1 MSSLPPS
8 LFMPNSPI
16 NNMRGAVLS
25 LIAFALYATHDVVVK
40 FLGSDYSPI
49 QIIFFG
55 GLFSF
60 PMLTIL
66 MMGDKTDGH
75 LRPRHPWWLM
85 ARALSGVATAVA
97 GFYAFTVLPM
107 AQTYAILFA
116 GPLLITLL
124 AIPML
129 GEKVGLRRGLA
140 VVVGLIG
147 VLIVLR
153 PGGAPL
159 GLGHLAAMSAAVTGA
174 MASIIVRK
182 IGGEERPVVM
192 QLYPMLVSVAAMGC
206 ALPWVYKPMPIEH
219 LGLLLVFSLLGFIA
233 TAVIIAA
240 YRAGEAVIVAP
251 MQYSQIIWAVIFG
264 ALFFN
269 ETPDGWTGVGSA
281 VIIASGIY
289 IVLREGTGQVS
300 RNRPVSGYKSRPET
314 GYLPRLIT
322 RMRG

>member
-1 MSSLPPS
+1 VISMSI
-8 LFMPNSPI
+8 PI
-16 NNMRGAVLS
+16 NNVRGAGLS

-40 FLGSDYSPI
+40 YLGADYSPI

-60 PMLTIL
+60 PLLTVL
-66 MMGDKTDGH
+66 MMRDRTDGN

-85 ARALSGVATAVA
+85 IRSVAGIATAVA

-116 GPLLITLL
+116 GPLLVTIL

-140 VVVGLIG
+140 VVAGLIG

-153 PGGAPL
+153 PGGAAL
-159 GLGHLAAMSAAVTGA
+159 SLGHLAALSAAVTGA
-174 MASIIVRK
+174 LASVVVRK

-192 QLYPMLVSVAAMGC
+192 QLYPMLLNVIAMGC
-206 ALPWVYKPMPIEH
+206 ALPWVYKPLPAEH
-219 LGLLLVFSLLGFIA
+219 LGLLAVFSALGFIA
-233 TAVIIAA
+233 TAILISA

-251 MQYSQIIWAVIFG
+251 MQYSQIIWAVIYG
-264 ALFFN
+264 AVFFN
-269 ETPDGWTGVGSA
+269 ERPDLWTGVGSA
-281 VIIASGIY
+281 VIIASGVY
-289 IVLREGTGQVS
+289 IVLRESHGRVS
-300 RNRPVSGYKSRPET
+300 RTHPASAYKSRPET

>member
-1 MSSLPPS
+1 MTTT
-8 LFMPNSPI
+8 PI
-16 NNMRGAVLS
+16 NNIRGALLS
-25 LIAFALYATHDVVVK
+25 LAAFALYATHDVVVK
-40 FLGSDYSPI
+40 FLGSDYSPV

-60 PMLTIL
+60 PLLTML
-66 MMGDKTDGH
+66 MMSDRTDGH
-75 LRPRHPWWLM
+75 LRPRHPWWLL
-85 ARALSGVATAVA
+85 ARSFSGVATAVA

-129 GEKVGLRRGLA
+129 GERVGLRRGLA
-140 VVVGLIG
+140 VVVGLLG

-153 PGGAPL
+153 PGGAAL
-159 GLGHLAAMSAAVTGA
+159 SLGHLAALSAAVTGA
-174 MASIIVRK
+174 FASVIVRK

-192 QLYPMLVSVAAMGC
+192 QLYPMLVSVTAMGC
-206 ALPWVYKPMPIEH
+206 ALPWVYRPMPLEH
-219 LGLLLVFSLLGFIA
+219 LGLLLVFSILGFVA
-233 TAVIIAA
+233 TAIIIAA
-240 YRAGEAVIVAP
+240 YRVGEAVIVAP

-264 ALFFN
+264 ALFFK
-269 ETPDGWTGVGSA
+269 ETPDMMTGIGST

-289 IVLREGTGQVS
+289 IVLREGTGKVS
-300 RNRPVSGYKSRPET
+300 QNRPVSGYKSRPET

-322 RMRG
+322 RMRGA

>member
-1 MSSLPPS
+1 M
-8 LFMPNSPI
+8 NTAPI
-16 NNMRGAVLS
+16 NNIRAAVLS
-25 LIAFALYATHDVVVK
+25 LVAFALYATHDVVVK

-66 MMGDKTDGH
+66 MMGDRTDGH
-75 LRPRHPWWLM
+75 LRPRHPWWLLT
-85 ARALSGVATAVA
+85 RSVSGVATAVA

-116 GPLLITLL
+116 GPLLITIL

-129 GEKVGLRRGLA
+129 GEKVGVRRGLA

-153 PGGAPL
+153 PGEADL
-159 GLGHLAAMSAAVTGA
+159 NLGHLAALSAAVTGA
-174 MASIIVRK
+174 LASVIVRK

-192 QLYPMLVSVAAMGC
+192 QLYPMLLSVVAMGS

-233 TAVIIAA
+233 TAVIISA

-251 MQYSQIIWAVIFG
+251 MQYSQIIWAVIYG

-269 ETPDGWTGVGSA
+269 ESPDMMTGIGSA
-281 VIIASGIY
+281 VIITSGVY

-300 RNRPVSGYKSRPET
+300 QNRPVSGYKSRPET